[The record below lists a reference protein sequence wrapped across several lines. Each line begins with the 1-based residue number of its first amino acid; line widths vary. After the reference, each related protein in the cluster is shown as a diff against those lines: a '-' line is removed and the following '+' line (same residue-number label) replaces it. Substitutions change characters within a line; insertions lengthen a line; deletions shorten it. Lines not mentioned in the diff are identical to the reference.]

1 MRQPWLPGSDP
12 LPVPDDFSP
21 ATHSVPARQV
31 GGALAL
37 MALLLAMGR
46 SKEILDAAY
55 GFDPGPVTDALLV
68 AAEHWHGAMQAIGVA
83 PFVAWLHAA
92 LGFAA

>member
-1 MRQPWLPGSDP
+1 MRQPWLPGSDR

-21 ATHSVPARQV
+21 ATHSVPARPV

-55 GFDPGPVTDALLV
+55 GLDPGPVADALLV
-68 AAEHWHGAMQAIGVA
+68 VAEHWHGAMEAIGMA
-83 PFVAWLHAA
+83 PFVAGLHRA
-92 LGFAA
+92 LAFAA